1 MMNLLRYGG
10 MTVMDKLFYIGVG
23 IVLSLYFPGLMDY
36 AQSLIDTIVSA
47 LNNANLERSVNYENI

>member
-1 MMNLLRYGG
+1 

-36 AQSLIDTIVSA
+36 AQSLIDTIVTA